1 MIGNTQK
8 TKVLSDSYLYAK
20 ADYSKEIFNYL
31 MTADII
37 DKNSEA
43 FADVLYEFTKR
54 QISPVLVKVLKS
66 NKVVLTIGK
75 KAMPRLFKVFREA
88 DVRRGADDK
97 TQKIFVDCTDLIVM
111 DGSTYKCKNIQVL
124 IAYIISA
131 MTHVMY
137 YAIPDKL
144 LMNSSLTESGTN
156 AFIDMMLYLLG
167 YLKVPITYA
176 DNKDRMAY
184 VLAMYYQRCI
194 LYKEDSDTV
203 RQICRKLSKLD
214 QRKADYLATVF
225 TSFFNDNPK
234 CSIEA
239 FIAEF
244 ARVFMNQES
253 NEKSSMKLTSDAVV
267 SRWMY
272 GFGPGTVFGLEFF
285 PAFAAILSDCYV
297 GAYINQ
303 QNTIEKIVGTNV
315 AKFTNTLL
323 SLGSD
328 NA

>member
-1 MIGNTQK
+1 
-8 TKVLSDSYLYAK
+8 
-20 ADYSKEIFNYL
+20 
-31 MTADII
+31 
-37 DKNSEA
+37 
-43 FADVLYEFTKR
+43 
-54 QISPVLVKVLKS
+54 
-66 NKVVLTIGK
+66 
-75 KAMPRLFKVFREA
+75 
-88 DVRRGADDK
+88 
-97 TQKIFVDCTDLIVM
+97 
-111 DGSTYKCKNIQVL
+111 
-124 IAYIISA
+124 
-131 MTHVMY
+131 
-137 YAIPDKL
+137 
-144 LMNSSLTESGTN
+144 
-156 AFIDMMLYLLG
+156 
-167 YLKVPITYA
+167 
-176 DNKDRMAY
+176 MAY

-244 ARVFMNQES
+244 ARVFMNQEA

-303 QNTIEKIVGTNV
+303 QKYCFQHLGLMEIALYHFAPFFFFLLTHLRISISWKIH
-315 AKFTNTLL
+315 KI
-323 SLGSD
+323 
-328 NA
+328 